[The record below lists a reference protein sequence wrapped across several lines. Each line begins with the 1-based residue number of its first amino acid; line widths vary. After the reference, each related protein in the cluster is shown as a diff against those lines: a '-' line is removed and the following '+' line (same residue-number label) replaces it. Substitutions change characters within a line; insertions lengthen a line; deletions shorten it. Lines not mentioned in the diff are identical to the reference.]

1 MIIGLF
7 FLSLFIEFTTLHSH
21 LFTFSHIKG
30 NIGNLHELKN
40 ANGEKRLKI
49 NYPTISCS
57 ILVFLV
63 VFTQFA
69 CSDAFDMKQT
79 ITSPKLRQR
88 GFTIYGPQSDTLQ

>member
-1 MIIGLF
+1 MDSF
-7 FLSLFIEFTTLHSH
+7 FCLYSLNLQHYTLICS
-21 LFTFSHIKG
+21 LFSHIKG

-40 ANGEKRLKI
+40 VNGEKRVKI

-63 VFTQFA
+63 VFTQFV